1 MPHTDERTG
10 ESDGID
16 DFVVRFEGL
25 RKQVRVLDS
34 VDRERA
40 GSIAQMAEH
49 LAPPFVRTQVG
60 GASLMKV
67 AL

>member
-10 ESDGID
+10 ESAGID

-25 RKQVRVLDS
+25 RKLIRVFDS
-34 VDRERA
+34 VDHERA

-49 LAPPFVRTQVG
+49 LDPQGQLFCNP
-60 GASLMKV
+60 
-67 AL
+67 